1 MFFIKIK
8 MNSRNRRIPEEK
20 ITEEFDFTKEVL
32 QEMKPSR
39 INRRHEQ
46 GKKRDRQ
53 RRMRDNQDN
62 Y

>member
-1 MFFIKIK
+1 